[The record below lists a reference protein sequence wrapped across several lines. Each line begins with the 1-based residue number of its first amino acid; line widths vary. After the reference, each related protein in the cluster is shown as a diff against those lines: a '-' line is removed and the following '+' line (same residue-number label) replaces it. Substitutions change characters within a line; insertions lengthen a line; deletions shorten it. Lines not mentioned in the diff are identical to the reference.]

1 MHFHAQ
7 AEGGVMGTILT
18 IVLVA
23 IVAALVILWLAFK
36 FTGTIVKAVFWLGI
50 KLPVGIVMAVT
61 GLVMMCTIILFPLG
75 AALLKGAGKLIF

>member
-1 MHFHAQ
+1 MV
-7 AEGGVMGTILT
+7 EGGFMGTVLT
-18 IVLVA
+18 IVLVS
-23 IVAALVILWLAFK
+23 IVAVLVVLWLALK
-36 FTGTIVKAVFWLGI
+36 FTGTVVKAIFWIGI